1 MSQAFGGVPGA
12 MHVDPEALVF
22 TASWTVTL
30 PMLAYLELRQLA
42 VIVLDAQFT
51 ASAGC
56 VVELAQSLLNN
67 SEVPPLPAGDT

>member
-12 MHVDPEALVF
+12 MHADPKALVF

-30 PMLAYLELRQLA
+30 PMLTSLELRQLA
-42 VIVLDAQFT
+42 MIVLDAKFI

-56 VVELAQSLLNN
+56 VMELAQSLLNS